1 MAPKDRNILI
11 TAAEG
16 QTGRCLIELL
26 TTDEDYTG
34 KYGALIA
41 LVFSED
47 AKTALAEFEGI
58 EVLVFDPKK
67 EKLLVQAMEKVDT
80 CMLIPPARKVRP

>member
-1 MAPKDRNILI
+1 MAPKDRKILI

-26 TTDEDYTG
+26 TTDENYAG
-34 KYGALIA
+34 KYSALSA

-47 AKTALAEFEGI
+47 AKAALGEFEGVK
-58 EVLVFDPKK
+58 VLVFDPKK
-67 EKLLVQAMEKVDT
+67 EKLLVQAMENVDT
-80 CMLIPPARKVRP
+80 CMLIPPARKVCP